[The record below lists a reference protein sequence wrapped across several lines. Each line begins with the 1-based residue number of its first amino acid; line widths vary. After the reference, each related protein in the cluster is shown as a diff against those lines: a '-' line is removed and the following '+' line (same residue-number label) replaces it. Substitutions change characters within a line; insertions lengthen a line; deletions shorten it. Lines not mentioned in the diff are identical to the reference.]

1 MKNVLILFLLF
12 FGKNA
17 FSQQYIQPY
26 FDEKHYQAVTEN
38 HLMRMVAENSL
49 EQQTDK
55 INENIN
61 SINKNLAKVI
71 ATKNL
76 IYNSLFEINEVIKDG
91 MEVKYIGQLLLDI
104 KNEADGLF
112 ALTKD
117 SPQYNVFAVSYGKR
131 IYTTSLSLYDD
142 VRTMV
147 LTKNKDLL
155 MNYNS
160 RDELLKKVVYKLQLL
175 RAELYGARTSIYW
188 AKMNGMWNT
197 LNPFQSW
204 INQDKYL
211 INAIIINSKQL

>member
-1 MKNVLILFLLF
+1 MKKFFFLFLF
-12 FGKNA
+12 FGWKC
-17 FSQQYIQPY
+17 FSQQYLQPY
-26 FDEKHYQAVTEN
+26 YDEKHYKAVTEN
-38 HLMRMVAENSL
+38 NVMRMTAEVAL
-49 EQQTDK
+49 EKQTNK
-55 INENIN
+55 INENVN
-61 SINKNLAKVI
+61 SINKNLAKVV

-76 IYNSLFEINEVIKDG
+76 IYNSLYEVNEVIKDG
-91 MEVKYIGQLLLDI
+91 KEVKYIAQLLLDI

-131 IYTTSLSLYDD
+131 IYTTSLTLYED

-147 LTKNKDLL
+147 LTSNKDIL

-188 AKMNGMWNT
+188 AKMNGMWNS
-197 LNPFQSW
+197 LNPFKSW
-204 INQDKYL
+204 INQDMYL
-211 INAIIINSKQL
+211 INSIIINSKQL

>member
-1 MKNVLILFLLF
+1 MKNFLFLFFF
-12 FGKNA
+12 FGVKCFA
-17 FSQQYIQPY
+17 QQYIQPY
-26 FDEKHYQAVTEN
+26 YDEKHFNAVTEN
-38 HLMRMVAENSL
+38 NVMRMTAEVAL
-49 EQQTDK
+49 EKQTNK
-55 INENIN
+55 INENVN
-61 SINKNLAKVI
+61 TINKNLAKVV

-76 IYNSLFEINEVIKDG
+76 IYNSLYEVNEVIKDG
-91 MEVKYIGQLLLDI
+91 KEVKYIGQLLLDI
-104 KNEADGLF
+104 KKEADGLF

-131 IYTTSLSLYDD
+131 IYTTSLTLYED

-147 LTKNKDLL
+147 LTSNKDIL

-197 LNPFQSW
+197 LNPFKSW
-204 INQDKYL
+204 INQDMYL
-211 INAIIINSKQL
+211 INSIIINSKQL